1 MNKVLIVDDDKHI
14 RKMLCELLELNGFS
28 YTEASCGMDAIGIF
42 RDNRPDAVLID
53 LRMPGMDGIET
64 MKELM
69 LIDRDIPVIFV
80 TGMSD
85 IDTAIET
92 IKLGAYDFIIKPPK
106 IDRLIFTL
114 KRAVDKL
121 EMTRSLK
128 KLDSA
133 VEASLEWMLGK
144 STVIKK
150 ITKQINQVASS
161 DLSIVI
167 QGETGTG
174 KTHTAQI
181 IHNLSKRANGP
192 FMTVDIG
199 AIPDTLI
206 ESELFGHE
214 KGAFTGADVKKKGY
228 FESARGGTLFIDDLQ
243 NVSYHLQSKL
253 LRAVEEKK
261 IYPVGSV
268 QPMEID
274 VRIIAATNMDI
285 REAVASGK
293 FREDLYYRIGE
304 FIINLPPLRERPE
317 DIPFFAG
324 RFLKEIA
331 SDMDKHITG
340 IEYSALDRL
349 IRHSWSGNIRE
360 LRNVIR
366 RAVLWADSELIQYD
380 NIEFLMDRQPGPVNP
395 SPLRPLKEVS
405 LSAVKDV
412 EEKAIKQALKH
423 TNGNKSQAAA
433 ILQVDYKT
441 LLTKMK
447 NYGI

>member
-1 MNKVLIVDDDKHI
+1 MHKVLIVDDDTLI
-14 RKMLCELLELNGFS
+14 RNMLCELLELNGFS
-28 YTEASCGMDAIGIF
+28 YTEASCGTDAIGIF
-42 RDNRPDAVLID
+42 RDNRPDAVLLD
-53 LRMPGMDGIET
+53 LKLPGMDGIET

-69 LIDRDIPVIFV
+69 LIDKDIPVIFV
-80 TGMSD
+80 TGMAD
-85 IDTAIET
+85 IETAIET

-144 STVIKK
+144 SPVIKK

-181 IHNLSKRANGP
+181 IHNLSRRSNGP

-243 NVSYHLQSKL
+243 NVSYHLQGKL

-268 QPMEID
+268 QPLEID
-274 VRIIAATNMDI
+274 VRIISATNIDI

-331 SDMDKHITG
+331 ADMDKHITG
-340 IEYSALDRL
+340 IEYSAIERL

-395 SPLRPLKEVS
+395 SPLRPLKELS

-412 EEKAIKQALKH
+412 EEKAIKQTLKH

-447 NYGI
+447 TYGL

>member
-1 MNKVLIVDDDKHI
+1 MHKVLIVDDDKLI
-14 RKMLCELLELNGFS
+14 RNMLCELLELNGFS
-28 YTEASCGMDAIGIF
+28 YTEASCGTDAIKIF
-42 RDNRPDAVLID
+42 RDNRPDAVLLD
-53 LRMPGMDGIET
+53 LKLPGMDGIET

-69 LIDRDIPVIFV
+69 LIDKDIPVIFV
-80 TGMSD
+80 TGMAD
-85 IDTAIET
+85 IETAIET

-144 STVIKK
+144 SPVIKK

-181 IHNLSKRANGP
+181 IHNLSRRSNGP

-243 NVSYHLQSKL
+243 NVSYHLQGKL

-268 QPMEID
+268 QPLEID
-274 VRIIAATNMDI
+274 VRIISATNIDI

-331 SDMDKHITG
+331 ADMDKHITG
-340 IEYSALDRL
+340 IEYSAIERL

-395 SPLRPLKEVS
+395 SPLRPLKELS

-412 EEKAIKQALKH
+412 EEKAIKQTLKH

-447 NYGI
+447 TYGL